1 MILSVS
7 RRTDIPAF
15 YSDWFMK
22 RLRAGFVYVRNP
34 VNPRVVSLVPLSPEN
49 VDCIVFW
56 TKDPRKLMPYLDE
69 IDGMGYRYYFHFTI
83 TGYGRDIE
91 RNMPDK
97 RLITDSFTA
106 LSRRIGR
113 EKVILR
119 YDPIFFTD
127 RYSAAF
133 HIKAFERLL
142 LLLHAYTDKVIISFL
157 DMYRR
162 TVRNMSGIGLR
173 SMTEAD
179 MRKLAA
185 AFADIAGKYGLKLET
200 CAESIDLSVYG
211 IGHARC
217 IDGELVERI
226 TGYGI
231 RGKSGREAARPFCG
245 CMKSVDIGQYD
256 TCAHGCVY
264 CYANSKAGLALKNN
278 SSHDSESPLLCGPFC
293 ENEVKRRIHGVD
305 SIRESR
311 I

>member
-1 MILSVS
+1 
-7 RRTDIPAF
+7 
-15 YSDWFMK
+15 MK

-34 VNPRVVSLVPLSPEN
+34 VNPRAVSRVPLSPEN

-69 IDGMGYRYYFHFTI
+69 IDGMGYRYYFHFTV

-127 RYSAAF
+127 RYSPAF
-133 HIKAFERLL
+133 HIKVFERLL
-142 LLLHAYTDKVIISFL
+142 FLLHAYTDKVIISFL

-162 TVRNMSGIGLR
+162 TVRNMSGIRLR

-185 AFADIAGKYGLKLET
+185 AFAGIAGKYGLKLET

-217 IDGELVERI
+217 IDGDLVERI

-231 RGKSGREAARPFCG
+231 RGKNGREAARPFCG

-256 TCAHGCVY
+256 TCPRGCVY
-264 CYANSKAGLALKNN
+264 CYANSSAVPALKNN
-278 SSHDSESPLLCGPFC
+278 LSHDPESPLLCGPF
-293 ENEVKRRIHGVD
+293 EESEVKPRSGGAVSLKIDRF
-305 SIRESR
+305 
-311 I
+311 